1 MINANHLKVLQEKFS
16 DLINYK
22 ADDPLEAIDPL
33 TYRSPEGDS
42 CLHTAAIRGDQLAV
56 ELLIKAGLDVNLQGD
71 MGNTPLHYAKK
82 FGHDEIASLLVQQ
95 GASTE
100 IRNDFGKIP

>member
-1 MINANHLKVLQEKFS
+1 MINTNHLKVLQEKFS
-16 DLINYK
+16 DLINYE

-42 CLHTAAIRGDQLAV
+42 CLHIAAIRGDHLAV

-82 FGHDEIASLLVQQ
+82 FGHDEIVSLLVQQ

-100 IRNDFGKIP
+100 IRNDFGKTP